1 MHPDWPSIDDFIVH
15 VACLLILILALAR
28 LVLDEIR
35 KFLK

>member
-1 MHPDWPSIDDFIVH
+1 MHPDWPSIDDFLVH
-15 VACLLILILALAR
+15 VACLLILIFALAR